1 MKTDELVALLAEQ
14 AGPVDRRL
22 PQRRFGIALLAGWA
36 GAGALAALTFG
47 LRPDLKVVLLQPA
60 FAAKMG
66 FALCMVAAATWIAAR
81 LAHPGRRIGSAWAG
95 LAVPVLLAW
104 AAAAAILWLA
114 PAEARLGLLQGQSW
128 RSCPFNIASLSPPA
142 FVAVFWALRGLAP
155 TRLRAA
161 GAAGGLLA
169 GAIATL
175 AYCLH
180 CPEMAVPFWSL
191 WYLLGMAIPAVVG
204 ALLGPRLLRW

>member
-22 PQRRFGIALLAGWA
+22 PQRRFGTALLAGWA
-36 GAGALAALTFG
+36 GAGAVAALTFG
-47 LRPDLKVVLLQPA
+47 LRPDLGAALLLPA
-60 FAAKMG
+60 FWAKVG
-66 FALCMVAAATWIAAR
+66 FALCMIAAAAWTAAR
-81 LAHPGRRIGSAWAG
+81 LARPGRLVGPAWAG
-95 LAVPVLLAW
+95 LAMPVLLAW
-104 AAAAAILWLA
+104 AVAAVTLWLA
-114 PAEARLGLLQGQSW
+114 PAEARAGLVQGQSW
-128 RSCPFNIASLSPPA
+128 RSCPFNIAFLSPPA
-142 FVAVFWALRGLAP
+142 LVAVFWALRGLAP

-191 WYLLGMAIPAVVG
+191 WYLLGMAIPTVVG